1 MDESGVSAV
10 FSSSP
15 PVTTQPISTTTVVEI
30 EIPSELDFLALT
42 TEGELVRGSDLWLK
56 TDTSESGDSSLE
68 SENGFGQ
75 DMLLWFWA
83 PN

>member
-1 MDESGVSAV
+1 MDESGVPAV

-15 PVTTQPISTTTVVEI
+15 PVTTQPTSTTTVIEI

-42 TEGELVRGSDLWLK
+42 TDGELVSGSDLWLK
-56 TDTSESGDSSLE
+56 TDTSESGDSLLE
-68 SENGFGQ
+68 SENGFAQ